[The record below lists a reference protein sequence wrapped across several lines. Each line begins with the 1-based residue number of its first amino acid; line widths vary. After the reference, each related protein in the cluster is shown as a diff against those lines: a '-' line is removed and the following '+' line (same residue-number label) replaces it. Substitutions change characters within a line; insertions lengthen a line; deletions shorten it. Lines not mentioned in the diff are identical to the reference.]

1 MFNLF
6 CTIYGVF
13 QTFIVILNGLLNYA
27 NRNEQGHRHP
37 KPSKN
42 GRKVETHGLAAKA
55 SCL

>member
-13 QTFIVILNGLLNYA
+13 QIFIVILNGLLNYA